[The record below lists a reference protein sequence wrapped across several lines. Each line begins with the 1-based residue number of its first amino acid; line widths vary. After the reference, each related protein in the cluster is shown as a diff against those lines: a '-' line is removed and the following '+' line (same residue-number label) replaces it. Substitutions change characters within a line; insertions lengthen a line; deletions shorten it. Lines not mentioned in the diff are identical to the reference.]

1 MITKGTEQYKAASK
15 LANEIKNLSNV
26 DKIYN
31 HSYYEIAFNDLG
43 SFLEKIK
50 KIEGF
55 ASKVATTI
63 DSSMN
68 PYNRLVAIISD
79 KQAWIL
85 ACCAIE
91 NNINL

>member
-1 MITKGTEQYKAASK
+1 MIVKGTEQYKAASK

-31 HSYYEIAFNDLG
+31 RSYHEIAFNNLG

-50 KIEGF
+50 KTEGF

-63 DSSMN
+63 NSSMN

>member
-1 MITKGTEQYKAASK
+1 MIVKGTEQYKAASK
-15 LANEIKNLSNV
+15 LANE
-26 DKIYN
+26 
-31 HSYYEIAFNDLG
+31 
-43 SFLEKIK
+43 IK

>member
-1 MITKGTEQYKAASK
+1 
-15 LANEIKNLSNV
+15 
-26 DKIYN
+26 
-31 HSYYEIAFNDLG
+31 
-43 SFLEKIK
+43 
-50 KIEGF
+50 
-55 ASKVATTI
+55 
-63 DSSMN
+63 MN